1 MKSSKKRAVNVLMTA
16 EVDDGI
22 KLVAKNLGISK
33 SRTIRF
39 MCMEYLTKVDI
50 LSTHDANTFQHL

>member
-1 MKSSKKRAVNVLMTA
+1 MKNKKRAVNVLMTA

-22 KLVAKNLGISK
+22 KLVANSLGISK

-39 MCMEYLTKVDI
+39 MCMEYLTRAEI
-50 LSTHDANTFQHL
+50 LSIHDANTFQHL

>member
-1 MKSSKKRAVNVLMTA
+1 MRNKKIAVNILMTE
-16 EVDDGI
+16 EVNDGI

-33 SRTIRF
+33 SKTIRF
-39 MCMEYLTKVDI
+39 MCIEYLTKVDI

>member
-1 MKSSKKRAVNVLMTA
+1 MKNKKRAVNVLMTE

-22 KLVAKNLGISK
+22 KLVANSLGISK

-39 MCMEYLTKVDI
+39 MCMEYLTRAEI
-50 LSTHDANTFQHL
+50 LSIHDANTFQHL

>member
-1 MKSSKKRAVNVLMTA
+1 MKNKKRAVNVLMTE

-22 KLVAKNLGISK
+22 KLVANSLGISK

-39 MCMEYLTKVDI
+39 MCMEYLTRAEI